1 MKKKKK
7 VGRFTHLNF
16 KTYYETAVIK
26 TSWYQRKKRH
36 RDQWGKTENPEM
48 NPTGIGSLTGVPFS
62 EKRVI
67 SSASAVETTGYMS
80 AKRQNNPITIK

>member
-1 MKKKKK
+1 
-7 VGRFTHLNF
+7 
-16 KTYYETAVIK
+16 
-26 TSWYQRKKRH
+26 
-36 RDQWGKTENPEM
+36 M
-48 NPTGIGSLTGVPFS
+48 NPMGIGSLTGVPFS